1 MSDRAQRVRI
11 GHEVSDLREVVHG
24 VPQGS
29 ILGPALFNIYI
40 NDLPSVPNLCSL
52 KSYVDDS
59 QLYFS
64 FRVQE
69 TEVAKVHLI
78 EDLQRI
84 AAWCCAHSLL
94 INPDK
99 TKLLLLGTPQM
110 LARVPEGFAVSLL
123 GKEISPSLSA
133 KSLGLVL
140 DSHLSFD
147 EHVTDLVSKCTGSL
161 CQLNRVKHLFDR
173 STLITIIN
181 ALVFSKLLY
190 CSSVWAGAT
199 KKNIE
204 RLQKVQNFAARIVTG
219 TRKFEH
225 ITPYLKDLRWLPV
238 AMQLE
243 VRDTIMTYKSLNGLT
258 LRNFFTTRSEIYE
271 GNTRNKDKLHVPL
284 CRTTTGQRSFKYRGT
299 SLWNSLPKEIRNI
312 SSLDSFK
319 KQIMNRAFYKFLEN
333 N

>member
-1 MSDRAQRVRI
+1 MPGLDVVSTNCTKTHSVGRSVQNLHRLRCCRND
-11 GHEVSDLREVVHG
+11 HEVSDLREVVHG

-29 ILGPALFNIYI
+29 SLGPALFNIYI
-40 NDLPSVPNLCSL
+40 NDLPNLCSL

-64 FRVQE
+64 FRVKE
-69 TEVAKVHLI
+69 TKVAEVHLI

-110 LARVPEGFAVSLL
+110 LARVSGGFAVSLL
-123 GKEISPSLSA
+123 GKEISPSFSA

-147 EHVTDLVSKCTGSL
+147 EHVTYLVSKCTGSL

-173 STLITIIN
+173 STLMTIIN
-181 ALVFSKLLY
+181 ALVLSKLLY
-190 CSSVWAGAT
+190 CLSVWAGAT

-204 RLQKVQNFAARIVTG
+204 RLQKVQNFAVRIVTG

-225 ITPYLKDLRWLPV
+225 PLFER
-238 AMQLE
+238 
-243 VRDTIMTYKSLNGLT
+243 ST
-258 LRNFFTTRSEIYE
+258 LASGCYAAGGQGYYYNF
-271 GNTRNKDKLHVPL
+271 
-284 CRTTTGQRSFKYRGT
+284 
-299 SLWNSLPKEIRNI
+299 
-312 SSLDSFK
+312 
-319 KQIMNRAFYKFLEN
+319 
-333 N
+333 

>member
-1 MSDRAQRVRI
+1 MIRSYI
-11 GHEVSDLREVVHG
+11 F
-24 VPQGS
+24 
-29 ILGPALFNIYI
+29 LFE
-40 NDLPSVPNLCSL
+40 S
-52 KSYVDDS
+52 KR
-59 QLYFS
+59 Q
-64 FRVQE
+64 
-69 TEVAKVHLI
+69 VAKVNLI

-94 INPDK
+94 INLDK

-140 DSHLSFD
+140 DSHLRFD

-181 ALVFSKLLY
+181 ALVFSKLIY
-190 CSSVWAGAT
+190 CSSVWAGVT

-204 RLQKVQNFAARIVTG
+204 RLQKVQNFAVRIVTG
-219 TRKFEH
+219 THKFEH
-225 ITPYLKDLRWLPV
+225 ITPYLKDLRWLPL

-258 LRNFFTTRSEIYE
+258 LRNFLTTRSEIYE

-284 CRTTTGQRSFKYRGT
+284 YRTTTAERSFKYRGT
-299 SLWNSLPKEIRNI
+299 SLWNSLPKEIRDI
-312 SSLDSFK
+312 SSLDSFE